1 MAQEKEKYDVKSGI
15 IQGSILGNYKLA
27 EVFSGSFSTTKVV
40 HAQRNCKDTTTFIS
54 ATVHPLFI
62 MTYLG
67 DGVTTEI

>member
-40 HAQRNCKDTTTFIS
+40 HA
-54 ATVHPLFI
+54 
-62 MTYLG
+62 
-67 DGVTTEI
+67 

>member
-15 IQGSILGNYKLA
+15 IQGSILGKLA

-40 HAQRNCKDTTTFIS
+40 HAQRNCEDTATFIS